1 MVCGEALTVSIQKY
15 RFFALNGNRCA
26 PVSYALEL
34 GRSCDAERAGQAAG
48 KGGVMLVPPPGQL
61 SIVLKAWR
69 VDLEVTRQYQN
80 RTMRLIARLS
90 PAVDRM

>member
-1 MVCGEALTVSIQKY
+1 MPNVQDRL
-15 RFFALNGNRCA
+15 
-26 PVSYALEL
+26 P
-34 GRSCDAERAGQAAG
+34 GR
-48 KGGVMLVPPPGQL
+48 GGVMLVPPPGQL

>member
-1 MVCGEALTVSIQKY
+1 
-15 RFFALNGNRCA
+15 
-26 PVSYALEL
+26 
-34 GRSCDAERAGQAAG
+34 
-48 KGGVMLVPPPGQL
+48 MLVPPPGQL
-61 SIVLKAWR
+61 SIILTAWR